1 MQIRSEVQG
10 TPEWLQTRLGMITG
24 SGMSRLITSTGKRS
38 TSAEGYINQ
47 LIAERITGQQTPVH
61 VTAAME
67 RGTELEGQAR
77 AYYEMIFDSQVQQV
91 GFCIHDQFEDVGI
104 SPDGLIVDPNTG
116 KFYGLEIKCPSAST
130 QVAYLRRGKV
140 PTEYVAQVQACIW
153 VADADY
159 WDFISW
165 HPQMKPLLIRVFRDD
180 DFIGEMAAICQEA
193 IESINYNVKKLR
205 SKQ

>member
-10 TPEWLQTRLGMITG
+10 TPEWLETRLGMITG
-24 SGMSRLITSTGKRS
+24 SGMSKLITSTGKRS
-38 TSAEGYINQ
+38 TSAETYINQ

-67 RGTELEGQAR
+67 RGTELEDQAR
-77 AYYEMIFDSQVQQV
+77 QYYELIFDCQVKQV

-104 SPDGLIVDPNTG
+104 SPDGLIIDPDTG
-116 KFYGLEIKCPSAST
+116 GFHGLEIKCPSAST
-130 QVAYLRRGKV
+130 QVAYLRKNKV
-140 PTEYVAQVQACIW
+140 PAEYVAQVQACIW
-153 VADADY
+153 VADAEH

-165 HPQMKPLLIRVFRDD
+165 HPQMKPLLIRVYRDD

-193 IESINYNVKKLR
+193 IESINYNVEKLR